1 MLFNSLL
8 FKGGFM
14 CQNHYGFY
22 FHVISRLLKSIID
35 DTLKNYDLTKS
46 QSDIIRFLC
55 TRENEIT
62 TQKDIETYFQIS
74 NPTVTGLLNRLEQK
88 QFIQRMDHP
97 FDKRA
102 KQIVLTQ
109 KGWEVHTA
117 VENQIEEN
125 EKILLEGFSESEK
138 EIYLDFLKKSLNNL
152 SKEVKKC

>member
-8 FKGGFM
+8 CKGGFM

-88 QFIQRMDHP
+88 QFIQR
-97 FDKRA
+97 A

>member
-1 MLFNSLL
+1 MAKITNVNIKTEFITLGQMLKF
-8 FKGGFM
+8 
-14 CQNHYGFY
+14 
-22 FHVISRLLKSIID
+22 V
-35 DTLKNYDLTKS
+35 DLVS
-46 QSDIIRFLC
+46 SG
-55 TRENEIT
+55 
-62 TQKDIETYFQIS
+62 S
-74 NPTVTGLLNRLEQK
+74 EQK

-138 EIYLDFLKKSLNNL
+138 EIYLGFLKKSLNNL

>member
-8 FKGGFM
+8 YKGGFM

-88 QFIQRMDHP
+88 QFIQDH
-97 FDKRA
+97 
-102 KQIVLTQ
+102 
-109 KGWEVHTA
+109 
-117 VENQIEEN
+117 
-125 EKILLEGFSESEK
+125 KILVDGVELKMRGK
-138 EIYLDFLKKSLNNL
+138 KLYPGTRIEIDDSMIFEIKNDN
-152 SKEVKKC
+152 